1 MAWIA
6 RGARTAALTSPS
18 SEELNGTRSR
28 ETGSGAGLTRL
39 FSHFGP
45 DEPGTPARLRQVS
58 VQPQAISAGLRC
70 VDPRCGTLLG
80 ADAEVCDECGGSA
93 LAPLVAAQAL
103 LLGDAG
109 DRPVAFELH
118 TERPNV
124 LGRSSPG
131 GGALDIDVA
140 RFRGSESVHRRH
152 AQFDQRQG
160 QWFVTHLGRN
170 PIVLSR
176 PEGTIVVQPGSSS
189 PLRSGDWLQIGR
201 IRLQLIVDPARGI

>member
-1 MAWIA
+1 MLCGNVVRSLKPTMTWPRRSATRTSTSMIQLDSTWPTSGRPMSKRVALGVPSRNA
-6 RGARTAALTSPS
+6 RRPRIVPEDRS
-18 SEELNGTRSR
+18 SIG
-28 ETGSGAGLTRL
+28 G
-39 FSHFGP
+39 
-45 DEPGTPARLRQVS
+45 
-58 VQPQAISAGLRC
+58 
-70 VDPRCGTLLG
+70 
-80 ADAEVCDECGGSA
+80 DAEVWAECGGSA
-93 LAPLVAAQAL
+93 LAPPVAAQAL

-109 DRPVAFELH
+109 DRPVAFALH

-170 PIVLSR
+170 PIVFLR
-176 PEGTIVVQPGSSS
+176 PAGTTVVQPGSSS